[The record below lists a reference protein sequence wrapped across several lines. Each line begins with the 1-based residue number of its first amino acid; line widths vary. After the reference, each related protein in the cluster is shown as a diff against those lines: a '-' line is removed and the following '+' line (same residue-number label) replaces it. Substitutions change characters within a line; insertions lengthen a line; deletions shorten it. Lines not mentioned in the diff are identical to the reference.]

1 MAAGRQ
7 EGRPG
12 GRGRARARVRVCGK
26 VGKVAKVARFSK
38 VEKVGKSNESRKS
51 KVERESESRTR
62 VGKSGKSGNIK
73 KSRAILLFFC
83 WKVDYDSKSGESIV
97 GKVGESVKYRF
108 LMSSAS

>member
-51 KVERESESRTR
+51 
-62 VGKSGKSGNIK
+62 GKSGNIK

-97 GKVGESVKYRF
+97 GKVGESAKYRF
-108 LMSSAS
+108 LMSSAL